1 MTKNILVAVDD
12 SENAVRA
19 VKALANS
26 FTTDHQITLFSVLT
40 DTAAVCDLH
49 SPELIPHF
57 VSQKATFC
65 ALEDKKKELMQEA
78 QHRAQALLVKA
89 GFDENN
95 ITLKI
100 DISKQGVAR
109 DILNEAKSGYSTI
122 VLGRRGL
129 SLIKEFFLGS
139 VSQKVL
145 SSAKD
150 ISIFLVD

>member
-12 SENAVRA
+12 SENAMRA
-19 VKALANS
+19 VKALADS
-26 FTTDHQITLFSVLT
+26 FTTDHKITLFSVLT

-65 ALEDKKKELMQEA
+65 ALEDQKKALMQEA
-78 QHRAQALLVKA
+78 QQRAQALLVKA

-139 VSQKVL
+139 VPQKVL